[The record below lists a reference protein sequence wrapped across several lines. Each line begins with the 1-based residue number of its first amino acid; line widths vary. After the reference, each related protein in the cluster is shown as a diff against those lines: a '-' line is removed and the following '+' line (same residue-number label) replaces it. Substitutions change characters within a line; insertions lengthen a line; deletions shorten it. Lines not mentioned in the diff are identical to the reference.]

1 MTKRLLIGIDP
12 SDTKE
17 NPWYLLNEM
26 IVELR
31 DHLKC
36 TYTDLE
42 QRSRIAAEAMQEV
55 AQAWNSGLLENMT
68 LGLHTYLT
76 KKGMVQGQGLV
87 PAEEQP

>member
-1 MTKRLLIGIDP
+1 MSKRLLIGIDP

-31 DHLKC
+31 DHLRC

-42 QRSRIAAEAMQEV
+42 QRSRIASEAMKAV
-55 AQAWNSGLLENMT
+55 AQAWNSGRLENMT

-76 KKGMVQGQGLV
+76 KTVRVKPQELV
-87 PAEEQP
+87 PEK